1 MVVWARAFRKAH
13 VSKAAPTVERQDNE
27 EVGDEDPYP
36 DNVDEAEEWEQQ
48 NAAADNEISV

>member
-1 MVVWARAFRKAH
+1 MD
-13 VSKAAPTVERQDNE
+13 TVERQDNE

-48 NAAADNEISV
+48 NVAADNEISV